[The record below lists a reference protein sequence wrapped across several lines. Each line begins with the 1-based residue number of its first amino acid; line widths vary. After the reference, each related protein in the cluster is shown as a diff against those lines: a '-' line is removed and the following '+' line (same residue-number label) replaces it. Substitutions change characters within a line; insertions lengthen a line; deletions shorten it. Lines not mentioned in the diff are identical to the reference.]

1 MSVVINSY
9 QTGRPSK
16 VGVATAIEHLRYS
29 VKRLVCHRCGAKQLK
44 CGRFYWDETFETRA
58 RAVIES
64 ASAAALRRDRSARQL
79 QPDVPAVRASI
90 SRSPERPGPA

>member
-16 VGVATAIEHLRYS
+16 IGVATAIEHLRSS

-44 CGRFYWDETFETRA
+44 RGRFYCDETFDTRA
-58 RAVIES
+58 TAVIEN
-64 ASAAALRRDRSARQL
+64 ASVAALRRNRSARQL
-79 QPDVPAVRASI
+79 QREVPAFLASI
-90 SRSPERPGPA
+90 SLSPERPGPA